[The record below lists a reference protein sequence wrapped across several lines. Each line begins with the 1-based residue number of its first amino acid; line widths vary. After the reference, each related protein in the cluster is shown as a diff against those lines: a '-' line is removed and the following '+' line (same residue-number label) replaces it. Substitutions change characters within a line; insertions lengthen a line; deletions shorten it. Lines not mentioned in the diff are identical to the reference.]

1 MSFAA
6 TGAVRPAADQLNS
19 YVGDLGLDDG
29 SPQNVFVLDI
39 AELTPLNARNLDAG
53 GITLSP
59 GASYTRPDG
68 KGTISFDGVKR
79 YIAVDIRH
87 NPGQLYALIFALLA
101 VAGLV
106 TSLYVNRAASGS
118 APAPTRRPHHRVR
131 APGPRRGPPAA
142 GEAAALRTLLAAP
155 GIGDG
160 GSQSA
165 PSGGA
170 DNDRADTTLGAGAG
184 AGQVSPDHSAADFI
198 QSTAGSSESRE
209 GTVMLPI
216 NETMGQYSELFMLL
230 AAGTYTVAFIAFAW
244 DLAKSSKTLR
254 AVDLLAAE
262 LSGPGRS
269 RSGGCRR
276 RVLLRGVDR
285 ADADVAGPVGR
296 AERRRRPTPGLP
308 RQRCRHRQDGRRCH
322 ALPAERRAPARIAV
336 ALTVLGAAIHAV
348 GVVTRAIG
356 AGRVPWGNMY
366 EFLTT
371 GAFVAVAVFLLVLIR
386 ARTCAS
392 SAPSWWAWP
401 SSCSWLPPSAYW
413 TPVGHL
419 VPALQSYWLII
430 HVSIAVLSSALFTL
444 TFAMCALQLVQTHRQ
459 KTIAA
464 GGADKLGFMRL
475 VPSALR
481 LENLSY
487 RINAIAFV
495 GWTFTVMFGAI
506 WAEKAWGRFWGW
518 DTKEVWTFVIWV
530 VYAGYLHA
538 RATRGWTGTRAAW
551 LSIVGYLCV
560 VFNFT
565 IVNQFFN
572 GLHSYSGL

>member
-1 MSFAA
+1 
-6 TGAVRPAADQLNS
+6 
-19 YVGDLGLDDG
+19 
-29 SPQNVFVLDI
+29 
-39 AELTPLNARNLDAG
+39 
-53 GITLSP
+53 
-59 GASYTRPDG
+59 
-68 KGTISFDGVKR
+68 
-79 YIAVDIRH
+79 
-87 NPGQLYALIFALLA
+87 
-101 VAGLV
+101 
-106 TSLYVNRAASGS
+106 
-118 APAPTRRPHHRVR
+118 
-131 APGPRRGPPAA
+131 
-142 GEAAALRTLLAAP
+142 
-155 GIGDG
+155 
-160 GSQSA
+160 
-165 PSGGA
+165 
-170 DNDRADTTLGAGAG
+170 
-184 AGQVSPDHSAADFI
+184 
-198 QSTAGSSESRE
+198 
-209 GTVMLPI
+209 MLPI

-254 AVDLLAAE
+254 AVDLKAAE
-262 LSGPGRS
+262 LSGAAAA
-269 RSGGCRR
+269 
-276 RVLLRGVDR
+276 RVPVSAGVGAASSASSAGAVDR
-285 ADADVAGPVGR
+285 ADGDVAGPVGR
-296 AERRRRPTPGLP
+296 AERPTSSVAGGSAGNAAGIG
-308 RQRCRHRQDGRRCH
+308 QTADGAMRYST
-322 ALPAERRAPARIAV
+322 ERRAPARVAV
-336 ALTVLGAAIHAV
+336 ALTVLGAAIHAA
-348 GVVTRAIG
+348 GVITRAIG

-371 GAFVAVAVFLLVLIR
+371 GAFVAVAVFLLVLVRRDLRFLGTFVVGLAIIMLV
-386 ARTCAS
+386 AAS
-392 SAPSWWAWP
+392 V
-401 SSCSWLPPSAYW
+401 AYW

-444 TFAMCALQLVQTHRQ
+444 TFAMSALQLVQTHRQ
-459 KTIAA
+459 KSIAA

-475 VPSALR
+475 VPSALS

-495 GWTFTVMFGAI
+495 GWTFTLMFGAI

>member
-1 MSFAA
+1 
-6 TGAVRPAADQLNS
+6 
-19 YVGDLGLDDG
+19 
-29 SPQNVFVLDI
+29 
-39 AELTPLNARNLDAG
+39 
-53 GITLSP
+53 
-59 GASYTRPDG
+59 
-68 KGTISFDGVKR
+68 
-79 YIAVDIRH
+79 
-87 NPGQLYALIFALLA
+87 
-101 VAGLV
+101 
-106 TSLYVNRAASGS
+106 
-118 APAPTRRPHHRVR
+118 
-131 APGPRRGPPAA
+131 
-142 GEAAALRTLLAAP
+142 
-155 GIGDG
+155 
-160 GSQSA
+160 
-165 PSGGA
+165 
-170 DNDRADTTLGAGAG
+170 
-184 AGQVSPDHSAADFI
+184 
-198 QSTAGSSESRE
+198 
-209 GTVMLPI
+209 MLPI

-254 AVDLLAAE
+254 AVDLKAAE
-262 LSGPGRS
+262 LSGADAA
-269 RSGGCRR
+269 
-276 RVLLRGVDR
+276 RVPVAAGVGASAGAVDR
-285 ADADVAGPVGR
+285 AEADVAGPAGR
-296 AERRRRPTPGLP
+296 AERPTSAGGAGNAAGIGLTA
-308 RQRCRHRQDGRRCH
+308 DGDMRY
-322 ALPAERRAPARIAV
+322 AAERRVPARVAV
-336 ALTVLGAAIHAV
+336 ALTVLGAAIHAA
-348 GVVTRAIG
+348 GVITRAIG

-371 GAFVAVAVFLLVLIR
+371 GAFVAVAVFLLVLVRRDLRFLGTFVVGLAIVMLV
-386 ARTCAS
+386 AAS
-392 SAPSWWAWP
+392 V
-401 SSCSWLPPSAYW
+401 AYW

-444 TFAMCALQLVQTHRQ
+444 TFAMSALQLVQSHRQ

-475 VPSALR
+475 VPNALS

-495 GWTFTVMFGAI
+495 GWTFTLMFGAI

>member
-1 MSFAA
+1 MSF
-6 TGAVRPAADQLNS
+6 
-19 YVGDLGLDDG
+19 
-29 SPQNVFVLDI
+29 
-39 AELTPLNARNLDAG
+39 
-53 GITLSP
+53 
-59 GASYTRPDG
+59 
-68 KGTISFDGVKR
+68 
-79 YIAVDIRH
+79 
-87 NPGQLYALIFALLA
+87 
-101 VAGLV
+101 
-106 TSLYVNRAASGS
+106 
-118 APAPTRRPHHRVR
+118 
-131 APGPRRGPPAA
+131 
-142 GEAAALRTLLAAP
+142 
-155 GIGDG
+155 
-160 GSQSA
+160 
-165 PSGGA
+165 
-170 DNDRADTTLGAGAG
+170 
-184 AGQVSPDHSAADFI
+184 
-198 QSTAGSSESRE
+198 
-209 GTVMLPI
+209 PI

-244 DLAKSSKTLR
+244 DLAKSSKMLR
-254 AVDLLAAE
+254 AVDLKAAE
-262 LSGPGRS
+262 LSGQAAGTDAARIPVGVGAGAAGGAADRS
-269 RSGGCRR
+269 EAHISGP
-276 RVLLRGVDR
+276 
-285 ADADVAGPVGR
+285 AGR
-296 AERRRRPTPGLP
+296 AERPTSAVSG
-308 RQRCRHRQDGRRCH
+308 RGASAGAGQTADGSMRYGG
-322 ALPAERRAPARIAV
+322 ERRAPARVAV
-336 ALTVLGAAIHAV
+336 ALTVLGAAIHAA
-348 GVVTRAIG
+348 GVITRALG

-386 ARTCAS
+386 RDLRFLGTFVIGLAIIMLVAAS
-392 SAPSWWAWP
+392 ISF
-401 SSCSWLPPSAYW
+401 W

-430 HVSIAVLSSALFTL
+430 HVSIAVMSSALFTL
-444 TFAMCALQLVQTHRQ
+444 TFAMSALQLVQSHRQ

-475 VPSALR
+475 VPNALS

-495 GWTFTVMFGAI
+495 GWTFTLMFGAI

>member
-1 MSFAA
+1 MF
-6 TGAVRPAADQLNS
+6 
-19 YVGDLGLDDG
+19 
-29 SPQNVFVLDI
+29 
-39 AELTPLNARNLDAG
+39 
-53 GITLSP
+53 
-59 GASYTRPDG
+59 
-68 KGTISFDGVKR
+68 
-79 YIAVDIRH
+79 
-87 NPGQLYALIFALLA
+87 
-101 VAGLV
+101 
-106 TSLYVNRAASGS
+106 
-118 APAPTRRPHHRVR
+118 
-131 APGPRRGPPAA
+131 
-142 GEAAALRTLLAAP
+142 
-155 GIGDG
+155 
-160 GSQSA
+160 
-165 PSGGA
+165 
-170 DNDRADTTLGAGAG
+170 
-184 AGQVSPDHSAADFI
+184 
-198 QSTAGSSESRE
+198 
-209 GTVMLPI
+209 PI

-244 DLAKSSKTLR
+244 DLAKSSKMLR
-254 AVDLLAAE
+254 AVDQKAAE
-262 LSGPGRS
+262 LSGAAVS
-269 RSGGCRR
+269 RVPVAAGVGASAGAADRTDGHVSGP
-276 RVLLRGVDR
+276 
-285 ADADVAGPVGR
+285 AGR
-296 AERRRRPTPGLP
+296 AERPTSAVSGASAAG
-308 RQRCRHRQDGRRCH
+308 QTADGSMRY
-322 ALPAERRAPARIAV
+322 AGARRAPARVAV
-336 ALTVLGAAIHAV
+336 ALTVLGAAIHAA
-348 GVVTRAIG
+348 GVVTRALG

-386 ARTCAS
+386 RDLRFLGTFVIGLAIIMLVAAS
-392 SAPSWWAWP
+392 IAF
-401 SSCSWLPPSAYW
+401 W

-419 VPALQSYWLII
+419 VPALQSYWLVI
-430 HVSIAVLSSALFTL
+430 HVSIAVMSSALFTL
-444 TFAMCALQLVQTHRQ
+444 TFAMSALQLVQSHRQ

-475 VPSALR
+475 VPNALS

-495 GWTFTVMFGAI
+495 GWTFTLMFGAI